1 MGVSLGTLDRAQ
13 IERWR
18 AALSD
23 AIATSFAYPP
33 FFDYPARTATMRP
46 VDRAKR
52 NEIDEF
58 VRSAN
63 LEPVERLDVSSPEVR
78 RFIERLFLRY
88 LEVNPALAQAR
99 LQRRLP
105 QLRSYVP
112 RAAADTQRALKG
124 HAEGGGAGTATQ
136 QAQRSWSGSALRM
149 ANEGGEHNTRVLEA
163 VLARGR
169 SGDLGLPSTPIIAS
183 TADERPAE
191 KHHVSSGRLAAVERA
206 RGLADAPTPTPGYS
220 APLPN
225 QSPFAG
231 LETGSQSTAF
241 ANLSGISDIATGP
254 LVLDGA
260 PSSGSAHRDGASGA
274 YASASP
280 PRELPPDLYRLYGDY
295 LRDMQ
300 PEAPVTEQEPAMDAP
315 TVAVPAASAELQY
328 SYANAASSNPV
339 SSAADTGDST
349 PTRPFSSRASAAD
362 ARGDQLIFWQ
372 LRYQLEAYVRD
383 AARGYGVTMQSGD
396 PSGVLDALRRS
407 GFVDES
413 DLRIAEGIL
422 ALTDR
427 VTSYGTATV
436 EDYRQALT
444 LYLLYHRSHLGA

>member
-33 FFDYPARTATMRP
+33 FFDYAARTATMRP

-52 NEIDEF
+52 TEIEEF

-63 LEPVERLDVSSPEVR
+63 LEHIERMDVSSPEVR

-105 QLRSYVP
+105 QLRSHVP

-124 HAEGGGAGTATQ
+124 HADVGAAGTATQ
-136 QAQRSWSGSALRM
+136 RAQRLWSGSAMRM
-149 ANEGGEHNTRVLEA
+149 ANAGGEHNTRVLEA

-169 SGDLGLPSTPIIAS
+169 SADLGLPSTPAVAP
-183 TADERPAE
+183 TADERLVE
-191 KHHVSSGRLAAVERA
+191 TNHISSGRVEAVERA
-206 RGLADAPTPTPGYS
+206 RGLADAPTSAPTYS

-241 ANLSGISDIATGP
+241 ANLSNISEIATGP
-254 LVLDGA
+254 LVLDGTS
-260 PSSGSAHRDGASGA
+260 PSGSALRDGAWGA

-280 PRELPPDLYRLYGDY
+280 PRELPPDLYRMYGEY

-300 PEAPVTEQEPAMDAP
+300 PEAAVTELEPAMDAP
-315 TVAVPAASAELQY
+315 TVAVPAASPEPPY
-328 SYANAASSNPV
+328 SYANPIANPV
-339 SSAADTGDST
+339 SSTADTRD
-349 PTRPFSSRASAAD
+349 PAPVRPHSITASVAD

-372 LRYQLEAYVRD
+372 LRYQLEAYVRR
-383 AARGYGVTMQSGD
+383 AARSYGTTTQSGD

-444 LYLLYHRSHLGA
+444 LYLLYHRSHLGE